1 MAVRATFKRTSGV
14 LCYSSSSPFS
24 DGFRCWDEDSTML
37 AANPHKG
44 VLGTRCWDMR
54 VRWPMTLKR
63 TWRKS
68 LSSCTWHE
76 HFHCFEGC
84 ECEWERGKKRE
95 RERDRAN
102 GVKIE
107 MKSTID
113 GVAIVSFFLS
123 FFFVFVFYLT
133 YTFEHGYHRENN
145 DRGGW
150 KNFLSLKQNC
160 LARSD
165 RIIFGDH
172 RVSFVL
178 RDRTLINHIVIFRW
192 KRKKKPSSQF
202 YSRFL
207 SVVQSNAV
215 MNLASNSDIFIVV

>member
-1 MAVRATFKRTSGV
+1 MTKIVIVLYVARTFPLFRRVWVWVR
-14 LCYSSSSPFS
+14 
-24 DGFRCWDEDSTML
+24 
-37 AANPHKG
+37 
-44 VLGTRCWDMR
+44 TR
-54 VRWPMTLKR
+54 
-63 TWRKS
+63 
-68 LSSCTWHE
+68 
-76 HFHCFEGC
+76 
-84 ECEWERGKKRE
+84 KKERE
-95 RERDRAN
+95 RE
-102 GVKIE
+102 IE
-107 MKSTID
+107 RMAWKLKWKVRST
-113 GVAIVSFFLS
+113 ALLSFFFFLS

-133 YTFEHGYHRENN
+133 YTFEHGNHRENN